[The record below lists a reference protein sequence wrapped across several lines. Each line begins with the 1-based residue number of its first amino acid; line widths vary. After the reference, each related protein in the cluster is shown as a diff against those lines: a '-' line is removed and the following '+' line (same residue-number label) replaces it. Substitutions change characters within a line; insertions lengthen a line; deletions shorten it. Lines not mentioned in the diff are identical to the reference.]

1 VPAAPPLDPG
11 SGDPL
16 DGAAGWAVPRG
27 VGFGFVAD
35 LVVGADVGLGAAL
48 AVGFGFGFVI
58 TTRLGETVVSVTE
71 RAPDPLPLEAANP
84 YPQVPAGSFIV
95 LENVTPD

>member
-1 VPAAPPLDPG
+1 MPAAPAVDPG

-16 DGAAGWAVPRG
+16 DGAAGWVDPRG

-35 LVVGADVGLGAAL
+35 LVVGADVGLGAGL